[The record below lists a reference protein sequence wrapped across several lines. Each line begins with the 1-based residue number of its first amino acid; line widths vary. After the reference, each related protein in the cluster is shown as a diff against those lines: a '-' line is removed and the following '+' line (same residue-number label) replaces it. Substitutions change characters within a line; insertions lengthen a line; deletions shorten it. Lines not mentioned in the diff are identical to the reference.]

1 MDSSMVQVP
10 ASKTSS
16 FWTDEKHV
24 NYLNTMEASFVRK
37 MFENKNCCCCSSSS
51 NHNRMIPT
59 IDHHRQILRLDRNL
73 PDSSEST
80 LDLKPHQRRRTRK
93 YHAPSDLMSPKM
105 LLFCC
110 CSVAV
115 ALLCCSITVAV
126 LGRVR
131 WDEDNIGEIE
141 ANKPVR
147 QKITEPKTP
156 YHPMI
161 DDDCSLSHYKE
172 IIVTLDL
179 RIVIRSQSLLCR
191 IRTKSI
197 WSQENAR
204 ILVASGLLCALTL
217 YYKNNHLH

>member
-105 LLFCC
+105 RRTRRRTSQPFN
-110 CSVAV
+110 SSHDQVV
-115 ALLCCSITVAV
+115 PQV
-126 LGRVR
+126 
-131 WDEDNIGEIE
+131 EIE
-141 ANKPVR
+141 SKGAAYNGDSDKGA
-147 QKITEPKTP
+147 
-156 YHPMI
+156 
-161 DDDCSLSHYKE
+161 
-172 IIVTLDL
+172 
-179 RIVIRSQSLLCR
+179 
-191 IRTKSI
+191 
-197 WSQENAR
+197 EN
-204 ILVASGLLCALTL
+204 
-217 YYKNNHLH
+217 

>member
-37 MFENKNCCCCSSSS
+37 MFENKNCCCCSSSSS

-93 YHAPSDLMSPKM
+93 YHAPS
-105 LLFCC
+105 
-110 CSVAV
+110 
-115 ALLCCSITVAV
+115 
-126 LGRVR
+126 G
-131 WDEDNIGEIE
+131 
-141 ANKPVR
+141 
-147 QKITEPKTP
+147 
-156 YHPMI
+156 
-161 DDDCSLSHYKE
+161 
-172 IIVTLDL
+172 
-179 RIVIRSQSLLCR
+179 IRSFFFSYGSVWFANYV
-191 IRTKSI
+191 IFNI
-197 WSQENAR
+197 
-204 ILVASGLLCALTL
+204 IIIIIIGGVMP
-217 YYKNNHLH
+217 